1 MTHNKRRPLAC
12 TMLIAIS
19 LLAPVP
25 AISQDAAL
33 YDNITNPDASFVRV
47 IVEPLG
53 LGAVQGTPFE
63 AIESGVS
70 PYVVI
75 DEPGEVSVA
84 AGSVQGSLE
93 VAAGGFYTYA
103 LASDGTANVIT
114 DTITRSPGQADVA
127 FYNLSDIPSADLFVP
142 AANAVAIAEVAAGEA
157 GAVALKAPLT
167 LDFEA
172 RQGDEVLGSVSAV
185 DLRRR
190 EGVTL
195 TLRGKDGSYVLR
207 ADANALKQ

>member
-1 MTHNKRRPLAC
+1 MTHYNYKPFAR
-12 TMLIAIS
+12 TMMMAIALVGPI
-19 LLAPVP
+19 P
-25 AISQDAAL
+25 AMSQDAAL
-33 YDNITNPDASFVRV
+33 YDNMTNPDASFVRV

-53 LGAVQGTPFE
+53 IGAVEGTSFDS
-63 AIESGVS
+63 IEGGVS

-75 DEPGEVSVA
+75 DKPGEVTVV
-84 AGSVQGSLE
+84 AGSIQGSMDVLP
-93 VAAGGFYTYA
+93 GMFYTYA
-103 LASDGTANVIT
+103 LAADGTANVIT

-127 FYNLSDIPSADLFVP
+127 FYNLSDIPSANLFVP
-142 AANAVAIAEVAAGEA
+142 AAKAVAIAAVPAAGA

-172 RQGDEVLGSVSAV
+172 RHGDEVLGSVSGV

-195 TLRGKDGSYVLR
+195 TLRGKDGSYVLL